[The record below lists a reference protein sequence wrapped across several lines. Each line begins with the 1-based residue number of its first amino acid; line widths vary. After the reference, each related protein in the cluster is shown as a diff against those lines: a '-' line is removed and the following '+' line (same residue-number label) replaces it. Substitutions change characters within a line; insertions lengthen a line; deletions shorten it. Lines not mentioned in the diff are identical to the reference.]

1 MSGCRWCRDG
11 TYDGQTV
18 MLSNHGWVD
27 IRHCPE
33 CGRALSYGRKDVD
46 DAKRRGDAEQGMPIL
61 REQEPSGQ
69 AMAQD
74 GHLVRRVPEL
84 QRDGA

>member
-1 MSGCRWCRDG
+1 MSGCKWCKDG

-33 CGRALSYGRKDVD
+33 CGSALSYGRS
-46 DAKRRGDAEQGMPIL
+46 DADGRGSDAEEGMSLL
-61 REQEPSGQ
+61 REQEPARQ
-69 AMAQD
+69 AVAQD
-74 GHLVRRVPEL
+74 GDLVRRVSEL